1 MLRTTPTRGHRHPSK
16 PFEAVQPCFLPERIL
31 RYIDVDSD
39 SSHLFGT
46 ASTTPGGY
54 RRISRDVE
62 FVMLPR

>member
-1 MLRTTPTRGHRHPSK
+1 MK
-16 PFEAVQPCFLPERIL
+16 PFNPCFLPERIL

-39 SSHLFGT
+39 SSRLFGT